1 MLPFSEPCL
10 ALVTDRHLCPPN
22 RTLEEQVSLA
32 VYGGVDMV
40 QIREKDLPKKDILRL
55 TKALRAAT
63 IDQAKLII
71 NGHPGLVK
79 KSVADG
85 SHLGE
90 TSIDTEDARELL
102 GNELLIGRSVH
113 SVATAVEA
121 EAAGAD
127 FLFVGTIYETPSH
140 PGVLAAGT
148 GLLEEV
154 RRAVAIPFIAIG
166 GINRANIPEVMAT
179 GAAGVAVVRALMSA
193 KDPDQAA
200 SELKKIM
207 LDSLLKIGTER

>member
-1 MLPFSEPCL
+1 MQPFSEPCL

-113 SVATAVEA
+113 SVAAAVEA
-121 EAAGAD
+121 EA
-127 FLFVGTIYETPSH
+127 
-140 PGVLAAGT
+140 
-148 GLLEEV
+148 
-154 RRAVAIPFIAIG
+154 
-166 GINRANIPEVMAT
+166 
-179 GAAGVAVVRALMSA
+179 
-193 KDPDQAA
+193 
-200 SELKKIM
+200 
-207 LDSLLKIGTER
+207 